1 MTQNSVIQN
10 PALGD
15 PAMGNEMPRV
25 TPSALNA
32 QRLELSYEGSGTTT
46 RALRGVDFSVGVGGP
61 EAVAVMG
68 PSGSGKSSLLHVLAG
83 ILRPNAGT
91 VHWRGED
98 IATMKDAH
106 RTRLRR
112 TDFGFVFQS
121 GQLLPELSASE
132 NVMIPLL
139 LAKTG
144 RSEAQ
149 RRSNGML
156 AALGLSGMFDKRPG
170 QLSGGQAQRVAI
182 ARALVTGP
190 GLIFADEPT
199 GALDRTTGASVLQ
212 LLIQQTL
219 SRGASLVVVTHDP
232 EVARVCSRTVYLE
245 DGIVVDSTTQQPFA
259 APAQQQQQYPQAPVQ
274 AAQAQP
280 APVQPAPVQHVN
292 PAVQQPA
299 VVQQPV
305 PNPAQRTGHPS
316 MHRPS
321 VQNPMSHPAPS
332 AGPGEVR

>member
-1 MTQNSVIQN
+1 MV
-10 PALGD
+10 
-15 PAMGNEMPRV
+15 NEMPRV

-98 IATMKDAH
+98 IATMKDAQ

-144 RSEAQ
+144 RPAAQ
-149 RRSNGML
+149 RRANGML
-156 AALGLSGMFDKRPG
+156 AALGLGGMFDKRPG

-190 GLIFADEPT
+190 GLVFADEPT

-245 DGIVVDSTTQQPFA
+245 DGIVVDSTASQPA
-259 APAQQQQQYPQAPVQ
+259 AHAQQQQYPQAPVQ
-274 AAQAQP
+274 SA
-280 APVQPAPVQHVN
+280 N
-292 PAVQQPA
+292 PAQQ
-299 VVQQPV
+299 V
-305 PNPAQRTGHPS
+305 PNPAQYAQHPS
-316 MHRPS
+316 AHRPA
-321 VQNPMSHPAPS
+321 VQNPMSYPAPA
-332 AGPGEVR
+332 AGSGEVR